1 MSLAGA
7 SNAIIPGT
15 LFNDLVL
22 YHKNPANQVVVGIY
36 GSSNALVVSASN
48 IVAKGPLECP
58 AGVSPSAAYPYGV
71 FVSAVGGGGGGDAFA
86 GLAGALETARHGVAL
101 VGSNVAVPAPG
112 VYFCTLDYGGA
123 GQGRVVV
130 AADGQEP
137 EAVDYGQAVVAGPG
151 GATARTTMVVNVSS
165 AITLHADF
173 VTTGP
178 ITLALRRLF

>member
-1 MSLAGA
+1 
-7 SNAIIPGT
+7 
-15 LFNDLVL
+15 
-22 YHKNPANQVVVGIY
+22 
-36 GSSNALVVSASN
+36 VVSASN

-71 FVSAVGGGGGGDAFA
+71 FVSAVGGGGDAFA

-151 GATARTTMVVNVSS
+151 SGATTRTTMVVNVSS
-165 AITLHADF
+165 AIALHADF